1 MANDDKAKKGRSEKA
16 AGGAGE
22 FAEKTKKEG
31 SKTTFSI
38 DKVKDFPDWYDR
50 ALEIGAVVDTRYP
63 VKGMNVWMPYG
74 YAALKAMMGTMQE
87 IMDRTG
93 HKETYFPM
101 LIPESIFGKERDFLK
116 GFKGEAFVVTKAGTS
131 DLTEKLYIRP
141 TSETVM
147 YETVR
152 LWIRSSA
159 DLPLKLYQIVNIFR
173 HETKQTRPMLRLREV
188 VKFKEAHT
196 FHATAEEAEA
206 QIREAIDAYK
216 EFFDRMLIPY
226 IIVKTPSWDT
236 FAGAVYNMDFISVI
250 PDGKAIELGSVIN
263 LGQKFA
269 KAFDITYQTGE
280 NSREYVHQTCYG
292 ISERE
297 LGVLLAIHGDNDG
310 LIMPPVI
317 APVHVV
323 IVPIMKKGVEEEL
336 KRKAEELRKEL
347 SGKGFKVEV
356 DTRDKGAGDKF
367 YEWEAKGVPIRIE
380 FGPKELGSGN
390 LVLYRRD
397 KQSKS
402 TVGSSGLAEHINKT
416 IDDITKTLRERADA
430 YLRARILHFKTSAEL
445 KEKYTEREGLVGLP
459 WCGDEKCGR
468 KLEEEIGIP
477 TVGFVPEK
485 ELSEACASCGKRG
498 HTVEMFFGRTY

>member
-1 MANDDKAKKGRSEKA
+1 MAKEDNDRKGKHEKEKA
-16 AGGAGE
+16 DAGQ
-22 FAEKTKKEG
+22 FAEKAGKES

-50 ALEIGAVVDTRYP
+50 ALEVGAIVDVRYP

-74 YAALKAMMGTMQE
+74 YAALNTMMSMMQE
-87 IMDRTG
+87 IMNRTG

-131 DLTEKLYIRP
+131 DLAEKLYVRP
-141 TSETVM
+141 TSETVI

-159 DLPLKLYQIVNIFR
+159 DLPLKLYQIVNMFR

-188 VKFKEAHT
+188 AKFKEAHT

-206 QIREAIDAYK
+206 QMKEAIDAYK
-216 EFFDRMLIPY
+216 EFFDRLLIPY
-226 IIVKTPSWDT
+226 IIVRTPSWDT
-236 FAGAVYNMDFISVI
+236 FAGAVYNIDFISVI
-250 PDGKAIELGSVIN
+250 PDGKAIELASVIN

-269 KAFDITYQTGE
+269 KAFNLTYQTGE
-280 NSREYVHQTCYG
+280 NSKEYVHQTCYG

-297 LGVLLAIHGDNDG
+297 LGVLIAVHGDNDG
-310 LIMPPVI
+310 LILPPVI
-317 APVHVV
+317 APIHVV
-323 IVPIMKKGVEEEL
+323 IVPIMKKGKED
-336 KRKAEELRKEL
+336 ALRKRAGEIRDEL
-347 SGKGFKVEV
+347 SKKGFKAEV
-356 DTRDKGAGDKF
+356 DTREKGAGDKF

-380 FGPKELGSGN
+380 FGPRELETGN
-390 LVLYRRD
+390 VVLYRRD
-397 KQSKS
+397 KQMKVNVAQSN
-402 TVGSSGLAEHINKT
+402 LAGQISEALE
-416 IDDITKTLRERADA
+416 DISAVLKERADA
-430 YLRARILHFKTSAEL
+430 YLKARIFHFKTSAEL
-445 KEKYTEREGLVGLP
+445 MEKYTEREGIVGLP
-459 WCGDEKCGR
+459 WCSDEKCGR

-477 TVGFVPEK
+477 TIGFVPDK
-485 ELSEACASCGKRG
+485 KLNEACASCGEKG